1 MKRIDEFIEKWMYKL
16 YHTDHDEFESD
27 LNILLREV
35 AEKQR
40 WAASLWV
47 EDSSI
52 IEMPLVTDEWIT
64 NKPQ

>member
-1 MKRIDEFIEKWMYKL
+1 MEKQEFIEKWAPDMNG
-16 YHTDHDEFESD
+16 HTILHTEFESD

-64 NKPQ
+64 I